1 MVNLMNMLITGSTS
15 GLGFDTGCRLLERG
29 HFVYFTCHFDDQIEV
44 LENKLKELGYFDH
57 YQCFTLDIS
66 KASDRKKIFHLSID
80 CLFCHASSGLG
91 GTLFDLNMNEIKD
104 NFNTNVFSN
113 LSFIQEYIKYSM
125 ENERFAKVVLTTSI
139 AGLMPV
145 PFMDSYSATKASLIS
160 FATTLYY
167 EQLLFSLPYSIKII
181 EPGIYETGFNQ
192 YMFSTVKKNNFF
204 DSQEFLEFISKFFH
218 IFSKKKYSSITKKMV
233 KAIESNSHKF
243 IYRAPFSQVLFL
255 KLYML
260 LFK

>member
-1 MVNLMNMLITGSTS
+1 MNILITGATS
-15 GLGFDTGCRLLERG
+15 GLGFDTGCRLLKCG
-29 HFVYFTCHFDDQIEV
+29 HFVYFTCHFDEQVEV
-44 LENKLKELGYFDH
+44 LENKLKKSGYFDH
-57 YQCFTLDIS
+57 YQCFSLDIT
-66 KASDRKKIFHLSID
+66 KASDRKKIYSLSID

-91 GTLFDLNMNEIKD
+91 GTLFDLGMSEIKN

-113 LSFIQEYIKYSM
+113 LSLIQEYLKYSM
-125 ENERFAKVVLTTSI
+125 ENNHFAKVVLTTSI

-167 EQLLFSLPYSIKII
+167 EQIIFSLPFSIKVI

-192 YMFSTVKKNNFF
+192 YMFSTAKENKFF
-204 DSQEFLEFISKFFH
+204 SHQSFLEFLSSFFH
-218 IFSKKKYSSITKKMV
+218 VFSKKKYSSITKKMV
-233 KAIESNSHKF
+233 RAIESDSKKF

-255 KLYML
+255 KLYL
-260 LFK
+260 LFFK